1 MADLFNVELV
11 FTQIPKVL
19 QALPLTLWLTVLS
32 LVCGLAIGL
41 GVAVVRI
48 ARIPV
53 LLELSKVYV
62 SVTRGTP
69 VIVQLYLT
77 YFGIPLIL
85 KYINYY
91 NGTSFNINAVPP
103 IVFALAALSLNQGAY
118 SSETIRAAILSV
130 DKGQIEAA
138 NSLGMTTVQR
148 LRRIV
153 IPQAFVIALPS
164 LGNALISLLKETSL
178 AFVCSVVEITARGKI
193 LAGNSYRF
201 FESYCSVAIIYWVL
215 TFMVEQAVRYAEKRL
230 RIPDTAPA
238 VEKTAPSVP
247 KRKGVWR
254 KAAGAS
260 GALND

>member
-1 MADLFNVELV
+1 MADLFNVSLV
-11 FTQIPKVL
+11 FTQIPRIL
-19 QALPLTLWLTVLS
+19 EALPVTLALTVLS
-32 LVCGLAIGL
+32 LICGLIVGL
-41 GVAVVRI
+41 GVAVVKI
-48 ARIPV
+48 GDVPV
-53 LLELSKVYV
+53 LRELCRLYV

-91 NGTSFNINAVPP
+91 NGTNFNINAVPP
-103 IVFALAALSLNQGAY
+103 IVFALIALSLNQGAY

-138 NSLGMTTVQR
+138 HSLGMTTAQL

-153 IPQAFVIALPS
+153 IPQAFVVALPS
-164 LGNALISLLKETSL
+164 LGNSLIALLKETSL

-201 FESYCSVAIIYWVL
+201 FESYCSVAIIYWAL
-215 TFMVEQAVRYAEKRL
+215 TLLVEQGVRYAEKRL
-230 RIPDTAPA
+230 RIPETAP
-238 VEKTAPSVP
+238 VP
-247 KRKGVWR
+247 AKSAEGKGVP
-254 KAAGAS
+254 
-260 GALND
+260 

>member
-1 MADLFNVELV
+1 MADLFNAALV
-11 FTQIPKVL
+11 FTQIPRVL
-19 QALPLTLWLTVLS
+19 EALPVTLGLTVLS
-32 LVCGLAIGL
+32 LICGLVIGL
-41 GVAVVRI
+41 GVAVI
-48 ARIPV
+48 KIGKIPV
-53 LLELSKVYV
+53 LRELSRFYV

-103 IVFALAALSLNQGAY
+103 IVFALVALSLNQGAY

-138 NSLGMTTVQR
+138 HSLGMTTAQL

-153 IPQAFVIALPS
+153 IPQAFIVALPS
-164 LGNALISLLKETSL
+164 LGNSLIALLKETSL
-178 AFVCSVVEITARGKI
+178 AFVCSVVDITARGKI
-193 LAGNSYRF
+193 LAGASYRF

-215 TFMVEQAVRYAEKRL
+215 TLMVEQAVRYAERRL

-238 VEKTAPSVP
+238 
-247 KRKGVWR
+247 KGVP
-254 KAAGAS
+254 
-260 GALND
+260 

>member
-1 MADLFNVELV
+1 MADLFNAALV
-11 FTQIPKVL
+11 FTQIPRVL
-19 QALPLTLWLTVLS
+19 EALPVTLGLTLLS
-32 LVCGLAIGL
+32 LICGLIIGL
-41 GVAVVRI
+41 GVAVI
-48 ARIPV
+48 KIGKIPV
-53 LLELSKVYV
+53 LRELSRFYV

-103 IVFALAALSLNQGAY
+103 IVFAMVALSLNQGAY

-138 NSLGMTTVQR
+138 HSLGMTTAQL

-153 IPQAFVIALPS
+153 IPQAFIVALPS
-164 LGNALISLLKETSL
+164 LGNSLIALLKETSL
-178 AFVCSVVEITARGKI
+178 AFVCSVVDITARGKI
-193 LAGNSYRF
+193 LAGASYRF

-215 TFMVEQAVRYAEKRL
+215 TLMVEQAVRYAERRL
-230 RIPDTAPA
+230 RIPDTAP
-238 VEKTAPSVP
+238 VFEKTVP
-247 KRKGVWR
+247 AKEV
-254 KAAGAS
+254 
-260 GALND
+260 L